1 MKFHI
6 FQVKYSLILNWKISI
21 TGYILLCFLKI
32 WPGGLWTEAT
42 IWWAQI
48 PLSTW
53 WKLWSSLLLPFFSSC
68 VSFISLHAR
77 GGSWTSEGKEY
88 LESVSQFVTVK
99 FRYSNRSCEYYT
111 SLLELMK
118 QAYTDLSQFYPQEY
132 MSYKSKYLYLFNPLL
147 YPRHLKEKLAH
158 SIYLNT
164 NNTYKYILL

>member
-6 FQVKYSLILNWKISI
+6 FQVKYSLRLNWKVSI

-118 QAYTDLSQFYPQEY
+118 QAYIHILTCLSSTHRNTCPI
-132 MSYKSKYLYLFNPLL
+132 KV
-147 YPRHLKEKLAH
+147 
-158 SIYLNT
+158 SIFIFL
-164 NNTYKYILL
+164 ILCYTLGI